1 MIPVADAGEGEAAGR
16 WSAAFPALAV
26 ALALVLY
33 GAFSAPA
40 PPVLRAT
47 EAVIGLLLLAAV
59 GWRRPLFAVTGHALR
74 APALPRWEALAL
86 PAFAWLLWAPLLRG
100 AALGWDA
107 ADMLRDAVPLLY
119 LFLPVL
125 LVPVLR
131 GVAGRAVPIL
141 GAGLILAGL
150 FLALRWWKQVEWGFG
165 AVGTRAMPDGDGYF
179 LNAPSVLFASVALPA
194 LALGLFARGGLGRGV
209 AALCCAGGGAL
220 CLGALAGAVHRT
232 ALGLAALS
240 GLALILWL
248 ERRRPWLAVPVLAAA
263 LVVGLLLGD
272 PLLGAWGQAA
282 EKTRLTGANA
292 RWEEAA
298 AVLAHVA
305 QSPWS
310 LLFGDGWGA
319 KLSNPAVG
327 GWRVSYT
334 HTLATYVLV
343 KGGVLGALAL
353 AAYLGGLV
361 PAALRLLRVDPLLGW
376 SLLPPL
382 LMALGLHTS
391 FKYLDTGVLLS
402 LMVLASGIRKPLS
415 MQ

>member
-1 MIPVADAGEGEAAGR
+1 M
-16 WSAAFPALAV
+16 
-26 ALALVLY
+26 ALALLLY

-40 PPVLRAT
+40 PPTVRAT
-47 EAVIGLLLLAAV
+47 EAAIGLLLLVAL

-74 APALPRWEALAL
+74 APALPRWEALAVA
-86 PAFAWLLWAPLLRG
+86 AFAWLLWAPLLRG

-107 ADMLRDAVPLLY
+107 ADILRDVVPLLY

-131 GVAGRAVPIL
+131 GAAGDGERRAVPIL
-141 GAGLILAGL
+141 IAGLILAGL
-150 FLALRWWKQVEWGFG
+150 FLALRWWKQAEWGFG
-165 AVGTRAMPDGDGYF
+165 AVGTRAMPDGGAYF
-179 LNAPSVLFASVALPA
+179 LNAPSVLFAAVALPA
-194 LALGLFARGGLGRGV
+194 VALGLLARGGVGRGL
-209 AALCCAGGGAL
+209 AALCCATGGAL

-232 ALGLAALS
+232 ALGLAAVS
-240 GLALILWL
+240 AFALILWL
-248 ERRRPWLAVPVLAAA
+248 GRRRPWLAVPVLAAA
-263 LVVGLLLGD
+263 LVAALLLGD

-282 EKTRLTGANA
+282 EKTRLTGANT

-334 HTLATYVLV
+334 HTLATYILV
-343 KGGVLGALAL
+343 KGGVVGALAL

-361 PAALRLLRVDPLLGW
+361 PVMLRLLRADPLRGW
-376 SLLPPL
+376 TVLPPL

-402 LMVLASGIRKPLS
+402 LMVLASGLMKPLS
-415 MQ
+415 TR